1 MSEMVAYRRIE
12 IIKNF
17 KPLRSESGH
26 GRLREVPCNYSNLT
40 EKILGFW
47 KIRSFQEV
55 VG

>member
-1 MSEMVAYRRIE
+1 MSEMIAYGRIK

-26 GRLREVPCNYSNLT
+26 GRLREVPCNYSNLN

-47 KIRSFQEV
+47 KISSFREV